1 MPERAVMTLLTELID
16 YAGLFPPAKL
26 EMAPAVSNY
35 AKYLASEHAWML
47 GRFVVPVSKL
57 ELFRKA
63 TVDLLP
69 REDRAPR
76 EQDPE
81 AGARG
86 GWRLSAIIDGDLD
99 ENIDSIFAFNH
110 EHEQPGKGLVVAD
123 TIELKVE
130 SAAQVDESLDLIP
143 EELFPFFELPLG
155 GDLRGFATAIAGND
169 AAAKIRT
176 GGITPEAIPAAEQ
189 VASFIATCAAA
200 QIPFKATAGLHHPIR
215 AEHAL
220 TYEPDAPRAVM
231 HGFLNVFLAAAAAL
245 EHGLDERA
253 LAALLEER
261 DPAAFT
267 FTRDAVMVRGH
278 ELTAAGIARTRE
290 SFALSFGSCSFTEP
304 VDDLTRL
311 GWL

>member
-1 MPERAVMTLLTELID
+1 MPERAVTTLLTELVD

-26 EMAPAVSNY
+26 DMASAVSNY
-35 AKYLASEHAWML
+35 AAYRKSEHAWML

-57 ELFRKA
+57 EQFRQA

-69 REDRAPR
+69 REGEGAQ
-76 EQDPE
+76 EGE
-81 AGARG
+81 AGA
-86 GWRLSAIIDGDLD
+86 WRLSAIIDGDLD

-130 SAAQVDESLDLIP
+130 SAAQIDEALDLIP

-176 GGITPEAIPAAEQ
+176 GGVTPEAIPATDR
-189 VASFIATCAAA
+189 VAAFIATCATA

-220 TYEPDAPRAVM
+220 TYEADAPRATM
-231 HGFLNVFLAAAAAL
+231 HGFLNVFLAAAAAMEL
-245 EHGLDERA
+245 GLDERE
-253 LAALLEER
+253 LAVILQAT
-261 DPAAFT
+261 DPGAFG
-267 FTRDAVMVRGH
+267 FSADGVQVCGH
-278 ELTAAGIARTRE
+278 DLSAAGVARARE
-290 SFALSFGSCSFTEP
+290 AFALSFGSCSFTEP
-304 VDDLTRL
+304 IEDLQRL
-311 GWL
+311 EWL